1 MDLRAYYRE
10 ETRKAET
17 KQVQV
22 EKDPNRLALHLMPPV
37 GWLNDPNGLCQFHGQ
52 YHVFYQY
59 SPLDANGSMK
69 AWGHYVSGDLIHW
82 EQLDVALFPDQEF
95 DRDGVYSGSA
105 FLKEDKMYLYYTGN
119 VKKPGGFDLIYEG
132 RQANTVL
139 VTSEDGRTFSEK
151 ELLLTN
157 ADYPKSYTCHIRDP
171 KVWEQDG
178 SYYMVQGGR
187 KKSVPDA
194 GADKNCEST
203 DYGTVLIF
211 QSKDLRHWHFLKD
224 VTTKE
229 RFGYMWECP
238 DYFEVDGQHV
248 LSVSPQGLTHGAFS
262 YQNVYQSGYFLLER
276 GIMDCEPDENTFHEW
291 DMGFDFY
298 APQTFCD
305 ERGRRILIG
314 WAGIGD
320 AAYDNEPTVR
330 QGWQHCL
337 TLPRQIRYKEGR
349 LLQQPLEELKKLRGQ
364 KVELSDKTIYVEM
377 PVFELELDNF
387 DAQWSVRIG
396 TGDDAFLLRYNGD
409 TLSFELTGEAGRGRT
424 SRKIK
429 LDEVKNARLI
439 VDTSIV
445 EIYVNDGETVITS
458 RFYFRDSNRM
468 IGTNGVR
475 SGHLWQLHGLEVKR
489 A

>member
-1 MDLRAYYRE
+1 MDLRTYYKE
-10 ETRKAET
+10 ETKKAEE
-17 KQVQV
+17 KQGQIDR
-22 EKDPNRLALHLMPPV
+22 DPNRLALHLMPPV
-37 GWLNDPNGLCQFHGQ
+37 GWLNDPNGLCQFHGE

-69 AWGHYVSGDLIHW
+69 AWGHYVSKDLIHW
-82 EQLDVALFPDQEF
+82 EQLEVALFPDQEF

-105 FLKEDKMYLYYTGN
+105 FLKDDRMYLFYTGN
-119 VKKPGGFDLIYEG
+119 VKEPGDVDLTYEG

-151 ELLLTN
+151 KLLMTN

-171 KVWEQDG
+171 KVWEKDG
-178 SYYMVQGGR
+178 YYYMIQGGR
-187 KKSVPDA
+187 KMMLPEE
-194 GADKNCEST
+194 GADGNFEST

-211 QSKDLRHWHFLKD
+211 QSRDLHDWRFLKD
-224 VTTKE
+224 VTTKR

-238 DYFEVDGQHV
+238 DYFTVDGQHV
-248 LSVSPQGLTHGAFS
+248 LSVSPQGLPSENFR
-262 YQNVYQSGYFLLER
+262 YQNVYQSGYFLLNQ
-276 GIMDCEPDENTFHEW
+276 GILDCEPDVAAFHEW

-320 AAYDNEPTVR
+320 AEYDNEPTVR

-337 TLPRQIRYKEGR
+337 TLPRQIIYRDGK
-349 LLQQPLEELKKLRGQ
+349 LLQQPLEELKELRGPQ
-364 KVELSDKTIYVEM
+364 LSLNDQTYIAK
-377 PVFELELDNF
+377 PVFELELNDF
-387 DAQWSVRIG
+387 KGDWFVGIG
-396 TGDDAFLLRYNGD
+396 TGIDAFMLRYSGEV
-409 TLSFELTGEAGRGRT
+409 LSFGITEQAGRGRT
-424 SRKIK
+424 SRKMK
-429 LDEVKNARLI
+429 VDAVKNVRMI
-439 VDTSIV
+439 VDTSMV

-458 RFYFRDSNRM
+458 RFYFRDNNRT
-468 IGTNGVR
+468 IETRGVQTVKMWY
-475 SGHLWQLHGLEVKR
+475 LNGLEVTK

>member
-1 MDLRAYYRE
+1 MDLRTYYKE
-10 ETRKAET
+10 ETKKAEK
-17 KQVQV
+17 KQEQV
-22 EKDPNRLALHLMPPV
+22 DRDPNRLALHLMPPV
-37 GWLNDPNGLCQFHGQ
+37 GWLNDPNGLCQFHGE

-69 AWGHYVSGDLIHW
+69 AWGHYASKDLIHW
-82 EQLDVALFPDQEF
+82 EQLDVAFFPDQKF

-105 FLKEDKMYLYYTGN
+105 FLKDDRMYLYYTGN
-119 VKKPGGFDLIYEG
+119 VKEPGDVDLTYEG

-139 VTSEDGRTFSEK
+139 VTSDDGRIFSEK
-151 ELLLTN
+151 ELLMTN
-157 ADYPKSYTCHIRDP
+157 ADYPDSYTCHIRDP

-178 SYYMVQGGR
+178 CYYMVQGGR
-187 KKSVPDA
+187 KMMVPEA
-194 GADKNCEST
+194 GADGNFEST

-211 QSKDLRHWHFLKD
+211 QSKDLHHWQFLKD

-238 DYFEVDGQHV
+238 DYFMVDGQHV
-248 LSVSPQGLTHGAFS
+248 LSVSPQGLSSEKFRF
-262 YQNVYQSGYFLLER
+262 QNVYQSGYFLLDQEILD
-276 GIMDCEPDENTFHEW
+276 GEPDAAAFHEW

-320 AAYDNEPTVR
+320 AEYDNEPTVR

-337 TLPRQIRYKEGR
+337 TLPRQIIYRDGK
-349 LLQQPLEELKKLRGQ
+349 LLQQPLEELKELRGPQ
-364 KVELSDKTIYVEM
+364 ISIHAQTSTVK
-377 PVFELELDNF
+377 PVFELELKAFKEDWF
-387 DAQWSVRIG
+387 AGIG
-396 TGDDAFLLRYNGD
+396 TGADALMLRYKDGI
-409 TLSFELTGEAGRGRT
+409 LSFRITGEAGRGRT
-424 SRKIK
+424 SREIKI
-429 LDEVKNARLI
+429 DNVKNVRMI

-458 RFYFRDSNRM
+458 RFYFRDSNRNIETRGIETVNM
-468 IGTNGVR
+468 WY
-475 SGHLWQLHGLEVKR
+475 LKGLEVKR

>member
-1 MDLRAYYRE
+1 MDLREHYKQ
-10 ETRKAET
+10 ETKKAEE
-17 KQVQV
+17 KQIQV
-22 EKDPNRLALHLMPPV
+22 EKDFNRLALHLMPPV
-37 GWLNDPNGLCQFHGQ
+37 GWLNDPNGLCQFHGE

-69 AWGHYVSGDLIHW
+69 AWGHYVSKDFIHW
-82 EQLDVALFPDQEF
+82 EQLDAALFPDKEF

-105 FLKEDKMYLYYTGN
+105 FIKEGRMYLFYTGN
-119 VKKPGGFDLIYEG
+119 VKEPGSFDLTYEG

-151 ELLLTN
+151 ELLMTN
-157 ADYPKSYTCHIRDP
+157 ADYPKDYTCHIRDP

-178 SYYMVQGGR
+178 CYYMIEGGR
-187 KKSVPDA
+187 KMLLPEE
-194 GADKNCEST
+194 GADGNCEST

-211 QSKDLRHWHFLKD
+211 QSKDLHHWRFFKD
-224 VTTKE
+224 VTTKK

-248 LSVSPQGLTHGAFS
+248 LSVSPQGLAREAFR
-262 YQNVYQSGYFLLER
+262 YQNVYQSGYFLLNQ
-276 GIMDCEPDENTFHEW
+276 GIMDCEPDQTAFHEW

-305 ERGRRILIG
+305 EKGRRILIG

-320 AAYDNEPTVR
+320 AEYDNLPTVR

-337 TLPRQIRYKEGR
+337 TLPRQIICRDGK
-349 LLQQPLEELKKLRGQ
+349 LLQRPLEELKELRGLEISFKEQ
-364 KVELSDKTIYVEM
+364 IDIEK
-377 PVFELELDNF
+377 PVFELELKEFKQD
-387 DAQWSVRIG
+387 WSVHVG
-396 TGDDAFLLRYNGD
+396 TGADAFLLRYKGGVL
-409 TLSFELTGEAGRGRT
+409 TFEITEEAGCGRT
-424 SRKIK
+424 SRKMKI
-429 LDEVKNARLI
+429 DEVKVARMI

-458 RFYFRDSNRM
+458 RFYFRDSSRTIKIRGIETAKMWYLN
-468 IGTNGVR
+468 
-475 SGHLWQLHGLEVKR
+475 GLEVKK